1 MAAAQLCTRPHYSS
15 LLPVLPPQLLLLL
28 LLLLLRRRRLPLPT
42 LQLYCAEAAGIG
54 RQTEGTRQAERSS
67 RRPAADITPGVIDRR
82 VARCGNSVPSLVQCP
97 VARVAPCVLRAF
109 YS

>member
-1 MAAAQLCTRPHYSS
+1 MHPPHYSS

-28 LLLLLRRRRLPLPT
+28 LLRRRRRLPLPT

-97 VARVAPCVLRAF
+97 VAPCVLRAF